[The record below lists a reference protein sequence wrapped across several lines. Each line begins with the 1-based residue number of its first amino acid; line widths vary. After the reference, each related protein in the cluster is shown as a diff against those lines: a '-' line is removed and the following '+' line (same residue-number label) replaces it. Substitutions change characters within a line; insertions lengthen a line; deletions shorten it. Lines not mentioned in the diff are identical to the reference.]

1 MGTDCQEQHC
11 TEVPAASQFPASQF
25 LATLLTPRGSSRGVN
40 TLKPLETSGEGE
52 EGCSGPEQTGRC
64 SGTSATST
72 QRKVCPESGDVLSR
86 LKLQ

>member
-11 TEVPAASQFPASQF
+11 TEVPAASQV

-72 QRKVCPESGDVLSR
+72 QRKVCPESGDMLSR